1 MERLDKKLE
10 ELKCNSFSGEKDN
23 ISALD
28 IIIFSEISL
37 VLALG
42 NLNAESTKSVMTRHK
57 FLNDWI
63 IIMIQNP

>member
-1 MERLDKKLE
+1 LNTKLK
-10 ELKCNSFSGEKDN
+10 ELKCNSFSGEKDY

-42 NLNAESTKSVMTRHK
+42 NLNAESTKNIMTRH
-57 FLNDWI
+57 D
-63 IIMIQNP
+63 